1 MRPLLQL
8 SLFGPVSL
16 RCDGREIRIKS
27 LKLQAILGYIALSES
42 MLETRERLV
51 GLLWSESGEAQ
62 ARAVLRQVIRELR
75 EIFADAG
82 CSGLHLNPHEVGFER
97 GAVDVDVWAVVHAAE
112 AAEVHPLL
120 LERPVLTDDLL
131 AGLEDLDPSFRVWLL
146 ARRRTLFDR
155 LLRALEKGLAEAS
168 DPHTEGNLAEAII
181 NLDPTHEGAC
191 RRLMRARAT
200 VGHTAQALR
209 AYKALW
215 DVLDEDYGME
225 PSAATQKLVAE
236 IKMGAYESEGQTPS
250 AAIEDPVA
258 GPAAIVET
266 SQTVIS
272 KAFIPPGKH
281 ETRLLLSLQAVDI
294 KQVDSDKAHLVL
306 GFRQLLIA
314 SLVRF
319 REWYVTDV
327 PLQAPSNNPQ
337 QEEGAQYEIQ
347 IFAYQNQQSVQLTL
361 MLKELDTGFYIW
373 SDGFELNLDN
383 WFDSQRRVIRRI
395 AMALNV
401 HLSAERLRRFSERPD
416 ISVGVY
422 DRWLR
427 CQTLVRTF
435 DPLQWDHLTRQFTE
449 IIAAAPHFVPA
460 YCGLADLHTIEHI
473 AHPGVFRARE
483 REQKALQLAR
493 KAVELDPADMH
504 ANRCLAWA
512 HAMMKQY
519 GQAELHIQVAC
530 ELNPNDSWTAISGA
544 LLLAFCGEFKRA
556 SELGQVALDMTLSPS
571 RTHWAY
577 QVDIQFLSGNYTAA
591 IEAADRAQDILWGV
605 AAWRT
610 AALAHLGRTAEAAA
624 EGRRFLSRIRATW
637 FGDKP
642 ATDEAIVRW
651 LLHLYPIRRRADW
664 ERLRDG
670 LQAAGLPTAGNEHD
684 LLTTAAVDY

>member
-1 MRPLLQL
+1 LLQL
-8 SLFGPVSL
+8 SLLGPVSL

-75 EIFADAG
+75 EVFAEAG
-82 CSGLHLNPHEVGFER
+82 SDGLRINSHEVGFER
-97 GAVDVDVWAVVHAAE
+97 GAIDVDVWAVVHAAE
-112 AAEVHPLL
+112 AADVHPTL
-120 LERPVLTDDLL
+120 LERPHVTDDLL
-131 AGLEDLDPSFRVWLL
+131 VGLEDLDPSFRVWLL
-146 ARRRTLFDR
+146 ARRHTLFDR
-155 LLRALEKGLAEAS
+155 LLRALEKGLAQEPS
-168 DPHTEGNLAEAII
+168 DPQKEGYLAEAII
-181 NLDPTHEGAC
+181 NLDPTHEDAC
-191 RRLMRARAT
+191 RRLMRARAKG
-200 VGHTAQALR
+200 GHTAQALR

-236 IKMGAYESEGQTPS
+236 IKMGAYETEGQTPN
-250 AAIEDPVA
+250 AGIERPVA
-258 GPAAIVET
+258 SPATIMATLQTAPLKAI
-266 SQTVIS
+266 
-272 KAFIPPGKH
+272 IPAGRH
-281 ETRLLLSLQAVDI
+281 ETRLLLSLQPVGI
-294 KQVDSDKAHLVL
+294 PQVDSDKAHLVL

-314 SLVRF
+314 SLVKF
-319 REWYVTDV
+319 REWHVTDV
-327 PLQAPSNNPQ
+327 PFQAPSNPQ
-337 QEEGAQYEIQ
+337 QEEGERYEIQ
-347 IFAYQNQQSVQLTL
+347 MFAYQTQQSVQLTL
-361 MLKELDTGFYIW
+361 MLKELDTSFYIW

-416 ISVGVY
+416 ISAGVY

-449 IIAAAPHFVPA
+449 IIAAAPQFVPA
-460 YCGLADLHTIEHI
+460 YCGLADMHNIEHI
-473 AHPGVFRARE
+473 AHPGVFRTRE

-493 KAVELDPADMH
+493 KAVELDPADLH

-512 HAMMKQY
+512 YAMTKQY

-530 ELNPNDSWTAISGA
+530 ELNPNDSWTAISAA

-577 QVDIQFLSGNYTAA
+577 QVDIEFLSGNYAAA
-591 IEAADRAQDILWGV
+591 IQAADQAQDVIWGV

-610 AALAHLGRTAEAAA
+610 AALAHLGRTAEATA
-624 EGRRFLSRIRATW
+624 EGTRFLSRIRARW

-670 LQAAGLPTAGNEHD
+670 LQAAGLPAGGKEHD
-684 LLTTAAVDY
+684 PLTTIAADY

>member
-1 MRPLLQL
+1 LLQL

-16 RCDGREIRIKS
+16 RCDGREVRIKS
-27 LKLQAILGYIALSES
+27 LKLRAILGYIALSES

-82 CSGLHLNPHEVGFER
+82 GNGLRINPHDVGFER
-97 GAVDVDVWAVVHAAE
+97 GAVEVDVWAVVRAAE
-112 AAEVHPLL
+112 AADVHPLL
-120 LERPVLTDDLL
+120 LERPHLTDDLL
-131 AGLEDLDPSFRVWLL
+131 AGLEDLDPSFRVWVL
-146 ARRRTLFDR
+146 AKRRTLFDR
-155 LLRALEKGLAEAS
+155 LLRALEKGLAQEPC
-168 DPHTEGNLAEAII
+168 DPNKEGYLAEAII
-181 NLDPTHEGAC
+181 NLDPTHEDAC

-225 PSAATQKLVAE
+225 PSAATQNLVAE
-236 IKMGAYESEGQTPS
+236 IKMGAYEPEGQTPN
-250 AAIEDPVA
+250 AGIEN
-258 GPAAIVET
+258 PAASPATIAET
-266 SQTVIS
+266 LQTAPSSAIS
-272 KAFIPPGKH
+272 PAGEH

-294 KQVDSDKAHLVL
+294 QQVDSDKAHLVL
-306 GFRQLLIA
+306 GFRQLVIA
-314 SLVRF
+314 SLVKF
-319 REWYVTDV
+319 REWHVTDV
-327 PLQAPSNNPQ
+327 PFQAPPDPQ
-337 QEEGAQYEIQ
+337 QEKGARYEIQ
-347 IFAYQNQQSVQLTL
+347 MFAYQTQQAVQLTL

-373 SDGFELNLDN
+373 SDGFELSLDN

-435 DPLQWDHLTRQFTE
+435 DPQHWDRLAKQFAE

-460 YCGLADLHTIEHI
+460 YCGLADMHTIEHI

-483 REQKALQLAR
+483 REQKALELAR
-493 KAVELDPADMH
+493 KAVELDAADIH
-504 ANRCLAWA
+504 AHRCLAWA
-512 HAMMKQY
+512 YAMMKQY

-530 ELNPNDSWTAISGA
+530 ELNPNDSWTAISAA

-577 QVDIQFLSGNYTAA
+577 QVDIQFLSGNYAAA
-591 IEAADRAQDILWGV
+591 IQAADRAQDVLWGV

-610 AALAHLGRTAEAAA
+610 AALAHLGRTAEATA
-624 EGRRFLSRIRATW
+624 EGARFLSRVRANW

-651 LLHLYPIRRRADW
+651 LLHLYPMRRRADW

-670 LQAAGLPTAGNEHD
+670 LQAAGLPTGGKEHD
-684 LLTTAAVDY
+684 APTTAAAEY